1 MASSCYNY
9 QHLGT
14 SHPLQLK
21 PPQQQRPFPFRGF
34 GGRGGGCG
42 GGGGGRGRRV
52 CVCEELAQLTL
63 VAFRS
68 WCSCVVK
75 SDWLSCPPRQ
85 VSTMS
90 TLAHTSVL
98 GSSRLWAWKGEPE
111 TPNHVILMTI
121 LNPAYPITVDVIH
134 TICQPYGN
142 VLRIV
147 IFKKNGIQAMV
158 EFENVETATRAR
170 EGLQGADIYSGCCT
184 LRIEY
189 AKPTKL
195 NVYKNDAESWDFT
208 NPNVGMRQQE
218 DKQQNTSTRPP
229 LLQEPRFGGGMNGQ
243 LGGPRNASALFNAPV
258 QDRFGMN
265 NGVSNGGLRGAGLGG
280 AGPGAGG
287 PFLGGSGG
295 PGNPLQAMGQ
305 GGPHGG
311 LPHQGAVLM
320 VYGLNKDKM
329 NADRIFNLLCLY
341 GNVVRIKFLKTK
353 EGCAMVQMGDALA
366 VERAVA
372 NLNNTTFF
380 GNKMQLGYSKQ
391 AFLADVQQPYDLPD
405 GTPSF
410 KDYMGN
416 KNNRF
421 INPEMASKNRIQPPS
436 KILHFFNTPPHM
448 TEEILGQVFTDAGVA
463 APKSIKIFPSKKKQ
477 QQQTDSENTTSTP
490 QAERS
495 SSGLL
500 EFNNVSEALEGLVNC
515 NHAPIPN
522 PSKDSEKHSKFPFIM
537 KLCFSSSRHIPV
549 KME

>member
-1 MASSCYNY
+1 MAFN
-9 QHLGT
+9 GDG
-14 SHPLQLK
+14 
-21 PPQQQRPFPFRGF
+21 PFNKRMRTDGESVGQKSNVHYYTDNDYYTPDQNDGDNNGPYGGF
-34 GGRGGGCG
+34 SDYDNQP
-42 GGGGGRGRRV
+42 RR
-52 CVCEELAQLTL
+52 
-63 VAFRS
+63 R
-68 WCSCVVK
+68 
-75 SDWLSCPPRQ
+75 
-85 VSTMS
+85 
-90 TLAHTSVL
+90 
-98 GSSRLWAWKGEPE
+98 KGEPE
-111 TPNHVILMTI
+111 TPNHVLLMTI

-147 IFKKNGIQAMV
+147 IFKKNGVQAMV
-158 EFENVETATRAR
+158 EFDGIDPATRAR

-189 AKPTKL
+189 AKPSKL

-208 NPNVGMRQQE
+208 NPNVG
-218 DKQQNTSTRPP
+218 
-229 LLQEPRFGGGMNGQ
+229 GGMNGQ
-243 LGGPRNASALFNAPV
+243 MGGGPRGGGGLFNSPMP
-258 QDRFGMN
+258 D
-265 NGVSNGGLRGAGLGG
+265 SGGLMGSGQGQGG
-280 AGPGAGG
+280 PFMGGAGG
-287 PFLGGSGG
+287 PGGAS
-295 PGNPLQAMGQ
+295 LSAMGQ
-305 GGPHGG
+305 PQPG
-311 LPHQGAVLM
+311 LPQQGAVLM

-341 GNVVRIKFLKTK
+341 GNIVRIKFLKTK

-380 GNKMQLGYSKQ
+380 GCKMQLGYSKQ

-436 KILHFFNTPPHM
+436 KILHFFNTPPGLD
-448 TEEILGQVFTDAGVA
+448 EETLKQVFLEGEVVE
-463 APKSIKIFPSKKKQ
+463 PKSIKLFPSK
-477 QQQTDSENTTSTP
+477 T
-490 QAERS
+490 ERS

-500 EFNNVSEALEGLVNC
+500 EFNNISEALEALVVG

-522 PSKDSEKHSKFPFIM
+522 PNSKFPFIM
-537 KLCFSSSRHIPV
+537 KLCFSSSRHIPN
-549 KME
+549 KMAE

>member
-1 MASSCYNY
+1 MK
-9 QHLGT
+9 GM
-14 SHPLQLK
+14 
-21 PPQQQRPFPFRGF
+21 
-34 GGRGGGCG
+34 GRN
-42 GGGGGRGRRV
+42 
-52 CVCEELAQLTL
+52 EAD
-63 VAFRS
+63 
-68 WCSCVVK
+68 VV
-75 SDWLSCPPRQ
+75 
-85 VSTMS
+85 
-90 TLAHTSVL
+90 
-98 GSSRLWAWKGEPE
+98 
-111 TPNHVILMTI
+111 
-121 LNPAYPITVDVIH
+121 H

-147 IFKKNGIQAMV
+147 IFKKNGVQAMV
-158 EFENVETATRAR
+158 EFDGIDPATRAR

-208 NPNVGMRQQE
+208 NPNVGMKE
-218 DKQQNTSTRPP
+218 PQNTGGNGGGGSSRPP
-229 LLQEPRFGGGMNGQ
+229 LLQEPRGFGGGMNGQ
-243 LGGPRNASALFNAPV
+243 MGGPRGSGGLFNSPMP
-258 QDRFGMN
+258 DSGLM
-265 NGVSNGGLRGAGLGG
+265 GGGQGQGG
-280 AGPGAGG
+280 PFMGGAGG
-287 PFLGGSGG
+287 PGGAS
-295 PGNPLQAMGQ
+295 LSAMGQ
-305 GGPHGG
+305 PQPG
-311 LPHQGAVLM
+311 LPQQGAVLM

-341 GNVVRIKFLKTK
+341 GNIVRIKFLKTK

-380 GNKMQLGYSKQ
+380 GCKMQLGYSKQ

-436 KILHFFNTPPHM
+436 KILHFFNTPPGLDED
-448 TEEILGQVFTDAGVA
+448 TLKQVFMEGDVIE
-463 APKSIKIFPSKKKQ
+463 PKSIKLFPSK
-477 QQQTDSENTTSTP
+477 T
-490 QAERS
+490 ERS

-500 EFNNVSEALEGLVNC
+500 EFSNISEALEALVVG

-522 PSKDSEKHSKFPFIM
+522 PISVSTDSKFPFIM
-537 KLCFSSSRHIPV
+537 KLCFSSSRHIPN
-549 KME
+549 KMAE

>member
-1 MASSCYNY
+1 MDSPGCREDSCQFSPFFSS
-9 QHLGT
+9 
-14 SHPLQLK
+14 PLT
-21 PPQQQRPFPFRGF
+21 RPITKQIGAGF
-34 GGRGGGCG
+34 QGLTGAMSNVHYYTDNDYYTPDQNDGDNNGPYGGFSDYDNQP
-42 GGGGGRGRRV
+42 RR
-52 CVCEELAQLTL
+52 
-63 VAFRS
+63 R
-68 WCSCVVK
+68 
-75 SDWLSCPPRQ
+75 
-85 VSTMS
+85 
-90 TLAHTSVL
+90 
-98 GSSRLWAWKGEPE
+98 KGEPE
-111 TPNHVILMTI
+111 TPNHVLLMTI

-147 IFKKNGIQAMV
+147 IFKKNGVQAMV
-158 EFENVETATRAR
+158 EFDGIDPATRAR

-189 AKPTKL
+189 AKPSKL

-208 NPNVGMRQQE
+208 NPNVG
-218 DKQQNTSTRPP
+218 
-229 LLQEPRFGGGMNGQ
+229 GGMNGQ
-243 LGGPRNASALFNAPV
+243 MGGGPRGGGGLFNSPMP
-258 QDRFGMN
+258 D
-265 NGVSNGGLRGAGLGG
+265 SGGLMGSGQGQGG
-280 AGPGAGG
+280 PFMGGAGG
-287 PFLGGSGG
+287 PGGAS
-295 PGNPLQAMGQ
+295 LSAMGQ
-305 GGPHGG
+305 PQPG
-311 LPHQGAVLM
+311 LPQQGAVLM

-341 GNVVRIKFLKTK
+341 GNIVRIKFLKTK

-380 GNKMQLGYSKQ
+380 GCKMQLGYSKQ

-436 KILHFFNTPPHM
+436 KILHFFNTPPGLD
-448 TEEILGQVFTDAGVA
+448 EETLKQVFLEGEVVE
-463 APKSIKIFPSKKKQ
+463 PKSIKLFPSK
-477 QQQTDSENTTSTP
+477 T
-490 QAERS
+490 ERS

-500 EFNNVSEALEGLVNC
+500 EFNNISEALEALVVG

-522 PSKDSEKHSKFPFIM
+522 PNSKFPFIM
-537 KLCFSSSRHIPV
+537 KLCFSSSRHIPN
-549 KME
+549 KMAE

>member
-1 MASSCYNY
+1 MAFNGDGPFNKRMRTDGEAVGQKSNVHYYTDNDYYTPDQNDGDNVSSELMGEACETTGEPNPNGPY
-9 QHLGT
+9 G
-14 SHPLQLK
+14 
-21 PPQQQRPFPFRGF
+21 GF
-34 GGRGGGCG
+34 SDYDNQP
-42 GGGGGRGRRV
+42 RR
-52 CVCEELAQLTL
+52 
-63 VAFRS
+63 R
-68 WCSCVVK
+68 
-75 SDWLSCPPRQ
+75 
-85 VSTMS
+85 
-90 TLAHTSVL
+90 
-98 GSSRLWAWKGEPE
+98 KGEPE
-111 TPNHVILMTI
+111 TPNHVLLMTI

-147 IFKKNGIQAMV
+147 IFKKNGVQAMV
-158 EFENVETATRAR
+158 EFDGIDPATRAR

-189 AKPTKL
+189 AKPSKL

-208 NPNVGMRQQE
+208 NPNVGMKE
-218 DKQQNTSTRPP
+218 PPTSSSTSSGSSRPP
-229 LLQEPRFGGGMNGQ
+229 LLQEPRGFGMNVSPFRGGMNGQ
-243 LGGPRNASALFNAPV
+243 MGGGPRGGGGGGLFNSPMP
-258 QDRFGMN
+258 DRFGIN
-265 NGVSNGGLRGAGLGG
+265 NGMSNGGIRGGGLMGSGQGQGG
-280 AGPGAGG
+280 PFMGGAGG
-287 PFLGGSGG
+287 PGGAS
-295 PGNPLQAMGQ
+295 LSAMGQ
-305 GGPHGG
+305 PQPG
-311 LPHQGAVLM
+311 LPQQGAVLM

-341 GNVVRIKFLKTK
+341 GNIVRIKFLKTK

-380 GNKMQLGYSKQ
+380 GCKMQLGYSKQ

-436 KILHFFNTPPHM
+436 KILHFFNTPPGLD
-448 TEEILGQVFTDAGVA
+448 EETLKQVFMEGEVVE
-463 APKSIKIFPSKKKQ
+463 PKSIKLFPSK
-477 QQQTDSENTTSTP
+477 T
-490 QAERS
+490 ERS

-500 EFNNVSEALEGLVNC
+500 EFNNISEALEALVVG

-522 PSKDSEKHSKFPFIM
+522 PNSKFPFIM
-537 KLCFSSSRHIPV
+537 KLCFSSSRHIPN
-549 KME
+549 KMAE

>member
-1 MASSCYNY
+1 MAFNGDGPFNKRMRTDGESVGQKSYVDYYSENDYFRPDYNADENNGPY
-9 QHLGT
+9 G
-14 SHPLQLK
+14 
-21 PPQQQRPFPFRGF
+21 GF
-34 GGRGGGCG
+34 NDYDNQP
-42 GGGGGRGRRV
+42 RR
-52 CVCEELAQLTL
+52 
-63 VAFRS
+63 R
-68 WCSCVVK
+68 
-75 SDWLSCPPRQ
+75 
-85 VSTMS
+85 
-90 TLAHTSVL
+90 
-98 GSSRLWAWKGEPE
+98 KGEPE
-111 TPNHVILMTI
+111 QPNHVLLMTI
-121 LNPAYPITVDVIH
+121 LNPAYPITVDVVH

-147 IFKKNGIQAMV
+147 IFKKNGVQAMV
-158 EFENVETATRAR
+158 EFDGIEPATRAR

-208 NPNVGMRQQE
+208 NPNIGMKE
-218 DKQQNTSTRPP
+218 PQNSNASTSGSSRPP
-229 LLQEPRFGGGMNGQ
+229 LLQEPRGFGMNVSPFRGGMNGQ
-243 LGGPRNASALFNAPV
+243 MGGPRSSGGLFNSPMP
-258 QDRFGMN
+258 DRFGLN
-265 NGVSNGGLRGAGLGG
+265 NGMSNGGLRGGGLMG
-280 AGPGAGG
+280 AGGQGQGGPFMGGAGG
-287 PFLGGSGG
+287 PGGAS
-295 PGNPLQAMGQ
+295 LSAMGQ
-305 GGPHGG
+305 PQPG
-311 LPHQGAVLM
+311 LPQQGAVLM

-341 GNVVRIKFLKTK
+341 GNIVRIKFLKTK

-380 GNKMQLGYSKQ
+380 GCKMQLGYSKQ

-436 KILHFFNTPPHM
+436 KILHFFNTPPGLDEDTLKQLFVDGGV
-448 TEEILGQVFTDAGVA
+448 TE
-463 APKSIKIFPSKKKQ
+463 PKSIKLFPSK
-477 QQQTDSENTTSTP
+477 T
-490 QAERS
+490 ERS

-500 EFNNVSEALEGLVNC
+500 EFANISEALEALVIG

-522 PSKDSEKHSKFPFIM
+522 PNSKFPFIM
-537 KLCFSSSRHIPV
+537 KLCFSSTRHIPN
-549 KME
+549 KMAE

>member
-1 MASSCYNY
+1 MASDGPYWRGVEDEESYVDYYSENDYFRPDYNADENVSSDLMSDACEASGQSSTNGPY
-9 QHLGT
+9 G
-14 SHPLQLK
+14 
-21 PPQQQRPFPFRGF
+21 GF
-34 GGRGGGCG
+34 NDYDNQP
-42 GGGGGRGRRV
+42 RR
-52 CVCEELAQLTL
+52 
-63 VAFRS
+63 R
-68 WCSCVVK
+68 
-75 SDWLSCPPRQ
+75 
-85 VSTMS
+85 
-90 TLAHTSVL
+90 
-98 GSSRLWAWKGEPE
+98 KGEPE
-111 TPNHVILMTI
+111 QPNHVLLMTI
-121 LNPAYPITVDVIH
+121 LNPAYPITVDVVH

-147 IFKKNGIQAMV
+147 IFKKNGVQAMV
-158 EFENVETATRAR
+158 EFDGIEPATRAR

-208 NPNVGMRQQE
+208 NPNIGMKE
-218 DKQQNTSTRPP
+218 PQNSNASTSGSSRPP
-229 LLQEPRFGGGMNGQ
+229 LLQEPRGFGMNVSPFRGGMNGQ
-243 LGGPRNASALFNAPV
+243 MGGPRSSGGLFNSPMP
-258 QDRFGMN
+258 DRFGLN
-265 NGVSNGGLRGAGLGG
+265 NGMSNGGLRGGGLMG
-280 AGPGAGG
+280 AGGQGQGGPFMGGAGG
-287 PFLGGSGG
+287 PGGAS
-295 PGNPLQAMGQ
+295 LSAMGQ
-305 GGPHGG
+305 PQPG
-311 LPHQGAVLM
+311 LPQQGAVLM

-341 GNVVRIKFLKTK
+341 GNIVRIKFLKTK

-380 GNKMQLGYSKQ
+380 GCKMQLGYSKQ

-436 KILHFFNTPPHM
+436 KILHFFNTPPGLDEDTLKQLFVDGGV
-448 TEEILGQVFTDAGVA
+448 TE
-463 APKSIKIFPSKKKQ
+463 PKSIKLFPSK
-477 QQQTDSENTTSTP
+477 SMS
-490 QAERS
+490 ERS

-500 EFNNVSEALEGLVNC
+500 EFANISEALEALVIG

-522 PSKDSEKHSKFPFIM
+522 PNSKFPFIM
-537 KLCFSSSRHIPV
+537 KLCFSSTRHIPN
-549 KME
+549 KMAE

>member
-1 MASSCYNY
+1 MAFNGDGPFNKRMRTDGESVGQKSNVHYYTDNDYYTPDQNDGDNVSSELMGEACETTGETNPNGPY
-9 QHLGT
+9 G
-14 SHPLQLK
+14 
-21 PPQQQRPFPFRGF
+21 GF
-34 GGRGGGCG
+34 SDYDNQP
-42 GGGGGRGRRV
+42 RR
-52 CVCEELAQLTL
+52 
-63 VAFRS
+63 R
-68 WCSCVVK
+68 
-75 SDWLSCPPRQ
+75 
-85 VSTMS
+85 
-90 TLAHTSVL
+90 
-98 GSSRLWAWKGEPE
+98 KGEPE
-111 TPNHVILMTI
+111 TPNHVLLMTI

-147 IFKKNGIQAMV
+147 IFKKNGVQAMV
-158 EFENVETATRAR
+158 EFDGIDPATRAR

-189 AKPTKL
+189 AKPSKL

-208 NPNVGMRQQE
+208 NPNVG
-218 DKQQNTSTRPP
+218 
-229 LLQEPRFGGGMNGQ
+229 GGMNGQ
-243 LGGPRNASALFNAPV
+243 MGGGPRGGGGLFNSPMP
-258 QDRFGMN
+258 D
-265 NGVSNGGLRGAGLGG
+265 SGGLMGSGQGQGG
-280 AGPGAGG
+280 PFMGGAGG
-287 PFLGGSGG
+287 PGGAS
-295 PGNPLQAMGQ
+295 LSAMGQ
-305 GGPHGG
+305 PQPG
-311 LPHQGAVLM
+311 LPQQGAVLM

-341 GNVVRIKFLKTK
+341 GNIVRIKFLKTK

-380 GNKMQLGYSKQ
+380 GCKMQLGYSKQ

-436 KILHFFNTPPHM
+436 KILHFFNTPPGLD
-448 TEEILGQVFTDAGVA
+448 EETLKQVFLEGEVVE
-463 APKSIKIFPSKKKQ
+463 PKSIKLFPSK
-477 QQQTDSENTTSTP
+477 SES
-490 QAERS
+490 ERS

-500 EFNNVSEALEGLVNC
+500 EFNNISEALEALVVG

-522 PSKDSEKHSKFPFIM
+522 PNSKFPFIM
-537 KLCFSSSRHIPV
+537 KLCFSSSRHIPN
-549 KME
+549 KMAE

>member
-1 MASSCYNY
+1 MAFN
-9 QHLGT
+9 GDG
-14 SHPLQLK
+14 
-21 PPQQQRPFPFRGF
+21 PFNKRMRTDGESVGQKSNVHYYTDNDYYTPDQNDGDNNGPYGGF
-34 GGRGGGCG
+34 SDYDNQP
-42 GGGGGRGRRV
+42 RR
-52 CVCEELAQLTL
+52 
-63 VAFRS
+63 R
-68 WCSCVVK
+68 
-75 SDWLSCPPRQ
+75 
-85 VSTMS
+85 
-90 TLAHTSVL
+90 
-98 GSSRLWAWKGEPE
+98 KGEPE
-111 TPNHVILMTI
+111 TPNHVLLMTI

-147 IFKKNGIQAMV
+147 IFKKNGVQAMV
-158 EFENVETATRAR
+158 EFDGIDPATRAR

-189 AKPTKL
+189 AKPSKL

-208 NPNVGMRQQE
+208 NPNVG
-218 DKQQNTSTRPP
+218 
-229 LLQEPRFGGGMNGQ
+229 GGMNGQ
-243 LGGPRNASALFNAPV
+243 MGGGPRGGGGLFNSPMP
-258 QDRFGMN
+258 DRFGIN
-265 NGVSNGGLRGAGLGG
+265 NGMSNGGIRSGGLMGSGQGQGG
-280 AGPGAGG
+280 PFMGGAGG
-287 PFLGGSGG
+287 PGGAS
-295 PGNPLQAMGQ
+295 LSAMGQ
-305 GGPHGG
+305 PQPG
-311 LPHQGAVLM
+311 LPQQGAVLM

-341 GNVVRIKFLKTK
+341 GNIVRIKFLKTK

-380 GNKMQLGYSKQ
+380 GCKMQLGYSKQ

-436 KILHFFNTPPHM
+436 KILHFFNTPPGLD
-448 TEEILGQVFTDAGVA
+448 EETLKQVFLEGEVVE
-463 APKSIKIFPSKKKQ
+463 PKSIKLFPSK
-477 QQQTDSENTTSTP
+477 T
-490 QAERS
+490 ERS

-500 EFNNVSEALEGLVNC
+500 EFNNISEALEALVVG

-522 PSKDSEKHSKFPFIM
+522 PNSKFPFIM
-537 KLCFSSSRHIPV
+537 KLCFSSSRHIPN
-549 KME
+549 KMAE

>member
-1 MASSCYNY
+1 MESYVDYYSENDYFRPDYNADENNGPY
-9 QHLGT
+9 G
-14 SHPLQLK
+14 
-21 PPQQQRPFPFRGF
+21 GF
-34 GGRGGGCG
+34 NDYDNQP
-42 GGGGGRGRRV
+42 RR
-52 CVCEELAQLTL
+52 
-63 VAFRS
+63 R
-68 WCSCVVK
+68 
-75 SDWLSCPPRQ
+75 
-85 VSTMS
+85 
-90 TLAHTSVL
+90 
-98 GSSRLWAWKGEPE
+98 KGEPE
-111 TPNHVILMTI
+111 QPNHVLLMTI
-121 LNPAYPITVDVIH
+121 LNPAYPITVDVVH

-147 IFKKNGIQAMV
+147 IFKKNGVQAMV
-158 EFENVETATRAR
+158 EFDGIEPATRAR

-208 NPNVGMRQQE
+208 NPNIGMKE
-218 DKQQNTSTRPP
+218 PQNSNASTSGSSRPP
-229 LLQEPRFGGGMNGQ
+229 LLQEPRGFGMNVSPFRGGMNGQ
-243 LGGPRNASALFNAPV
+243 MGGPRSSGGLFNSPMP
-258 QDRFGMN
+258 DRFGLN
-265 NGVSNGGLRGAGLGG
+265 NGMSNGGLRGGGLMG
-280 AGPGAGG
+280 AGGQGQGGPFMGGAGG
-287 PFLGGSGG
+287 PGGAS
-295 PGNPLQAMGQ
+295 LSAMGQ
-305 GGPHGG
+305 PQPG
-311 LPHQGAVLM
+311 LPQQGAVLM

-341 GNVVRIKFLKTK
+341 GNIVRIKFLKTK

-380 GNKMQLGYSKQ
+380 GCKMQLGYSKQ

-436 KILHFFNTPPHM
+436 KILHFFNTPPGLDEDTLKQLFVDGGV
-448 TEEILGQVFTDAGVA
+448 TE
-463 APKSIKIFPSKKKQ
+463 PKSIKLFPSK
-477 QQQTDSENTTSTP
+477 T
-490 QAERS
+490 ERS

-500 EFNNVSEALEGLVNC
+500 EFANISEALEALVIG

-522 PSKDSEKHSKFPFIM
+522 PNSKFPFIM
-537 KLCFSSSRHIPV
+537 KLCFSSTRHIPN
-549 KME
+549 KMAE

>member
-1 MASSCYNY
+1 MESYVDYYSENDYFRPDYNADENNGPY
-9 QHLGT
+9 G
-14 SHPLQLK
+14 
-21 PPQQQRPFPFRGF
+21 GF
-34 GGRGGGCG
+34 NDYDNQP
-42 GGGGGRGRRV
+42 RR
-52 CVCEELAQLTL
+52 
-63 VAFRS
+63 R
-68 WCSCVVK
+68 
-75 SDWLSCPPRQ
+75 
-85 VSTMS
+85 
-90 TLAHTSVL
+90 
-98 GSSRLWAWKGEPE
+98 KGEPE
-111 TPNHVILMTI
+111 QPNHVLLMTI
-121 LNPAYPITVDVIH
+121 LNPAYPITVDVVH

-147 IFKKNGIQAMV
+147 IFKKNGVQAMV
-158 EFENVETATRAR
+158 EFDGIEPATRAR

-208 NPNVGMRQQE
+208 NPNIGMKE
-218 DKQQNTSTRPP
+218 PQNSNASTSGSSRPP
-229 LLQEPRFGGGMNGQ
+229 LLQEPRGFGMNVSPFRGGMNGQ
-243 LGGPRNASALFNAPV
+243 MGGPRSSGGLFNSPMP
-258 QDRFGMN
+258 DRFGLN
-265 NGVSNGGLRGAGLGG
+265 NGMSNGGLRGGGLMG
-280 AGPGAGG
+280 AGGQGQGGPFMGGAGG
-287 PFLGGSGG
+287 PGGAS
-295 PGNPLQAMGQ
+295 LSAMGQ
-305 GGPHGG
+305 PQPG
-311 LPHQGAVLM
+311 LPQQGAVLM

-341 GNVVRIKFLKTK
+341 GNIVRIKFLKTK

-380 GNKMQLGYSKQ
+380 GCKMQLGYSKQ

-436 KILHFFNTPPHM
+436 KILHFFNTPPGLDEDTLKQLFVDGGV
-448 TEEILGQVFTDAGVA
+448 TE
-463 APKSIKIFPSKKKQ
+463 PKSIKLFPSK
-477 QQQTDSENTTSTP
+477 SMS
-490 QAERS
+490 ERS

-500 EFNNVSEALEGLVNC
+500 EFANISEALEALVIG

-522 PSKDSEKHSKFPFIM
+522 PNSKFPFIM
-537 KLCFSSSRHIPV
+537 KLCFSSTRHIPN
-549 KME
+549 KMAE

>member
-1 MASSCYNY
+1 MASDGPYWRGVEDEESYVDYYSENDYFRPDYNADENNGPY
-9 QHLGT
+9 G
-14 SHPLQLK
+14 
-21 PPQQQRPFPFRGF
+21 GF
-34 GGRGGGCG
+34 NDYDNQP
-42 GGGGGRGRRV
+42 RR
-52 CVCEELAQLTL
+52 
-63 VAFRS
+63 R
-68 WCSCVVK
+68 
-75 SDWLSCPPRQ
+75 
-85 VSTMS
+85 
-90 TLAHTSVL
+90 
-98 GSSRLWAWKGEPE
+98 KGEPE
-111 TPNHVILMTI
+111 QPNHVLLMTI
-121 LNPAYPITVDVIH
+121 LNPAYPITVDVVH

-147 IFKKNGIQAMV
+147 IFKKNGVQAMV
-158 EFENVETATRAR
+158 EFDGIEPATRAR

-208 NPNVGMRQQE
+208 NPNIGMKE
-218 DKQQNTSTRPP
+218 PQNSNASTSGSSRPP
-229 LLQEPRFGGGMNGQ
+229 LLQEPRGFGMNVSPFRGGMNGQ
-243 LGGPRNASALFNAPV
+243 MGGPRSSGGLFNSPMP
-258 QDRFGMN
+258 DRFGLN
-265 NGVSNGGLRGAGLGG
+265 NGMSNGGLRGGGLMG
-280 AGPGAGG
+280 AGGQGQGGPFMGGAGG
-287 PFLGGSGG
+287 PGGAS
-295 PGNPLQAMGQ
+295 LSAMGQ
-305 GGPHGG
+305 PQPG
-311 LPHQGAVLM
+311 LPQQGAVLM

-341 GNVVRIKFLKTK
+341 GNIVRIKFLKTK

-380 GNKMQLGYSKQ
+380 GCKMQLGYSKQ

-436 KILHFFNTPPHM
+436 KILHFFNTPPGLDEDTLKQLFVDGGV
-448 TEEILGQVFTDAGVA
+448 TE
-463 APKSIKIFPSKKKQ
+463 PKSIKLFPSK
-477 QQQTDSENTTSTP
+477 SMS
-490 QAERS
+490 ERS

-500 EFNNVSEALEGLVNC
+500 EFANISEALEALVIG

-522 PSKDSEKHSKFPFIM
+522 PNSKFPFIM
-537 KLCFSSSRHIPV
+537 KLCFSSTRHIPN
-549 KME
+549 KMAE

>member
-1 MASSCYNY
+1 MA
-9 QHLGT
+9 H
-14 SHPLQLK
+14 
-21 PPQQQRPFPFRGF
+21 R
-34 GGRGGGCG
+34 
-42 GGGGGRGRRV
+42 
-52 CVCEELAQLTL
+52 
-63 VAFRS
+63 
-68 WCSCVVK
+68 
-75 SDWLSCPPRQ
+75 
-85 VSTMS
+85 
-90 TLAHTSVL
+90 
-98 GSSRLWAWKGEPE
+98 KGEPE
-111 TPNHVILMTI
+111 TPNHVLLMTI

-147 IFKKNGIQAMV
+147 IFKKNGVQAMV
-158 EFENVETATRAR
+158 EFDGIDPATRAR

-189 AKPTKL
+189 AKPSKL

-208 NPNVGMRQQE
+208 NPNVG
-218 DKQQNTSTRPP
+218 
-229 LLQEPRFGGGMNGQ
+229 GGMNGQ
-243 LGGPRNASALFNAPV
+243 MGGGPRGGGGLFNSPMP
-258 QDRFGMN
+258 D
-265 NGVSNGGLRGAGLGG
+265 SGGLMGSGQGQGG
-280 AGPGAGG
+280 PFMGGAGG
-287 PFLGGSGG
+287 PGGAS
-295 PGNPLQAMGQ
+295 LSAMGQ
-305 GGPHGG
+305 PQPG
-311 LPHQGAVLM
+311 LPQQGAVLM

-341 GNVVRIKFLKTK
+341 GNIVRIKFLKTK

-380 GNKMQLGYSKQ
+380 GCKMQLGYSKQ

-436 KILHFFNTPPHM
+436 KILHFFNTPPGLD
-448 TEEILGQVFTDAGVA
+448 EETLKQVFLEGEVVE
-463 APKSIKIFPSKKKQ
+463 PKSIKLFPSK
-477 QQQTDSENTTSTP
+477 T
-490 QAERS
+490 ERS

-500 EFNNVSEALEGLVNC
+500 EFNNISEALEALVVG

-522 PSKDSEKHSKFPFIM
+522 PNSKFPFIM
-537 KLCFSSSRHIPV
+537 KLCFSSSRHIPN
-549 KME
+549 KMAE

>member
-1 MASSCYNY
+1 MSNVHYYTDNDYYTPDQNDGDNVSSELMGEACETTGETNPNGPY
-9 QHLGT
+9 G
-14 SHPLQLK
+14 
-21 PPQQQRPFPFRGF
+21 GF
-34 GGRGGGCG
+34 SDYDNQP
-42 GGGGGRGRRV
+42 RR
-52 CVCEELAQLTL
+52 
-63 VAFRS
+63 R
-68 WCSCVVK
+68 
-75 SDWLSCPPRQ
+75 
-85 VSTMS
+85 
-90 TLAHTSVL
+90 
-98 GSSRLWAWKGEPE
+98 KGEPE
-111 TPNHVILMTI
+111 TPNHVLLMTI

-147 IFKKNGIQAMV
+147 IFKKNGVQAMV
-158 EFENVETATRAR
+158 EFDGIDPATRAR

-189 AKPTKL
+189 AKPSKL

-208 NPNVGMRQQE
+208 NPNVG
-218 DKQQNTSTRPP
+218 
-229 LLQEPRFGGGMNGQ
+229 GGMNGQ
-243 LGGPRNASALFNAPV
+243 MGGGPRGGGGLFNSPMP
-258 QDRFGMN
+258 D
-265 NGVSNGGLRGAGLGG
+265 SGGLMGSGQGQGG
-280 AGPGAGG
+280 PFMGGAGG
-287 PFLGGSGG
+287 PGGAS
-295 PGNPLQAMGQ
+295 LSAMGQ
-305 GGPHGG
+305 PQPG
-311 LPHQGAVLM
+311 LPQQGAVLM

-341 GNVVRIKFLKTK
+341 GNIVRIKFLKTK

-380 GNKMQLGYSKQ
+380 GCKMQLGYSKQ

-436 KILHFFNTPPHM
+436 KILHFFNTPPGLD
-448 TEEILGQVFTDAGVA
+448 EETLKQVFLEGEVVE
-463 APKSIKIFPSKKKQ
+463 PKSIKLFPSK
-477 QQQTDSENTTSTP
+477 T
-490 QAERS
+490 ERS

-500 EFNNVSEALEGLVNC
+500 EFNNISEALEALVVG

-522 PSKDSEKHSKFPFIM
+522 PNSKFPFIM
-537 KLCFSSSRHIPV
+537 KLCFSSSRHIPN
-549 KME
+549 KMAE